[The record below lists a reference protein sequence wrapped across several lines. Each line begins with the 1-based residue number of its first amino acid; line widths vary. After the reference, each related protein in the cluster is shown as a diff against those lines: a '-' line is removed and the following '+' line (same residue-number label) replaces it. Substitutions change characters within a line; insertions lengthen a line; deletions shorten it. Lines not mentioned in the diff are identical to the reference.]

1 MNGGGA
7 ARAAMV
13 SGGGTSLPRA
23 AASGGRRFVLHLIAR
38 GVPAFLVGLAV
49 VAVLAW
55 AAGGWLVSRPYFG
68 GAVARIPVVALAPL
82 LAAVLL
88 GPSLAGADEDLERG
102 TPLPWRVWRACH
114 VLLAAL
120 LCAAVLS
127 LAGLADPHT
136 FGAYALVRNTLGHTG
151 LVVGA
156 AALLGV
162 RLAWLPV
169 FCYGCAVYA
178 AAPRGTDRVTAIWAW
193 PVQPSSATVS
203 WLVVGVLF
211 VAGTA
216 AYVLLG
222 AGGRW
227 SMLIRPRLSWR

>member
-1 MNGGGA
+1 M
-7 ARAAMV
+7 
-13 SGGGTSLPRA
+13 
-23 AASGGRRFVLHLIAR
+23 HLTAR
-38 GVPAFLVGLAV
+38 GGPAFLVGLV
-49 VAVLAW
+49 VIAVLAW
-55 AAGGWLVSRPYFG
+55 AAGSWLADRPTFG
-68 GAVARIPVVALAPL
+68 GSVARIPVVALAPL

-88 GPSLAGADEDLERG
+88 GPSLAGADEELERG
-102 TPLPWRVWRACH
+102 TPLPWRVWRTGH
-114 VLLAAL
+114 VLLAAVL
-120 LCAAVLS
+120 SAAVLS

-162 RLAWLPV
+162 RLAWLPA

-211 VAGTA
+211 VAGITG
-216 AYVLLG
+216 YVLRG
-222 AGGRW
+222 AGGRHGRW
-227 SMLIRPRLSWR
+227 PVLIRSRLSWR

>member
-1 MNGGGA
+1 M
-7 ARAAMV
+7 
-13 SGGGTSLPRA
+13 
-23 AASGGRRFVLHLIAR
+23 HLTAR
-38 GVPAFLVGLAV
+38 GGPAFLVGLV
-49 VAVLAW
+49 VIAVLAW
-55 AAGGWLVSRPYFG
+55 VAGSWLAARPYFG
-68 GAVARIPVVALAPL
+68 GSVARIPVVALAPL
-82 LAAVLL
+82 LVAVLL
-88 GPSLAGADEDLERG
+88 GPSLAGADEELERG
-102 TPLPWRVWRACH
+102 TPLPWRVWRTGH
-114 VLLAAL
+114 VLLAAVL
-120 LCAAVLS
+120 SAAVLS

-162 RLAWLPV
+162 RLAWLPA

-178 AAPRGTDRVTAIWAW
+178 AAPRGTDRVTAVWAW
-193 PVQPSSATVS
+193 PVQPSSATVP

-222 AGGRW
+222 ANGRHGRW
-227 SMLIRPRLSWR
+227 PVLIRSRLSWR